1 VSRLLV
7 LELLSTAEKRP
18 ERDFAKGAGENSGK
32 DWDYEGKEQHQA
44 LSLISWGL
52 QWKDIRSPKPKEPSC
67 TWNSGGKIRQH
78 SNTRNDL
85 C

>member
-44 LSLISWGL
+44 LSLIS
-52 QWKDIRSPKPKEPSC
+52 
-67 TWNSGGKIRQH
+67 
-78 SNTRNDL
+78 
-85 C
+85 